1 MLKDLDCCLTA
12 RHYETKEMVYFLE
25 SVRAFKETKRPEL
38 RDRNGNFIQ
47 QRVREA
53 IESPDFVYEDYR
65 IPSSRRCHYK
75 LEYTVNGKSWYVKII
90 LKYIL
95 FTRKDDVLQKVVLRP
110 HQMRAVRKIT
120 GRAAHKTKHRA
131 LIWHTQGSGKTYTM
145 IVAAERILENPVFN
159 NPTVILLVDRNELE
173 TQMFNNLIAAG
184 YDQRELE
191 ERTAQTKKHLMELL
205 RNDTRGLIISMIHKF

>member
-75 LEYTVNGKSWYVKII
+75 LEYTVNGKSWYVK
-90 LKYIL
+90 
-95 FTRKDDVLQKVVLRP
+95 VVLEYMLNEKCFNVSTTFRSN
-110 HQMRAVRKIT
+110 AVKER
-120 GRAAHKTKHRA
+120 
-131 LIWHTQGSGKTYTM
+131 GKTR
-145 IVAAERILENPVFN
+145 IVY
-159 NPTVILLVDRNELE
+159 
-173 TQMFNNLIAAG
+173 G
-184 YDQRELE
+184 
-191 ERTAQTKKHLMELL
+191 
-205 RNDTRGLIISMIHKF
+205 NDN